1 MIPERPTKP
10 GPGASTEQTSFVLM
24 RGEEAALAARLL
36 HLGIRGPVRP
46 VDRLVERLR
55 ARDRQ
60 AWVEGVITEV
70 ERALQPGARDLL
82 LTGRHA
88 EGTDSAGDGPPPPLD
103 AIRRIKDR
111 CKKQAAR
118 AEPGKEPLEPML
130 GYFFAV
136 AAALAHHNTLISSVT
151 RSEIDG
157 VLLDLACELPD
168 PWVELLCRATLVQA
182 GT

>member
-1 MIPERPTKP
+1 MIPPREKNHSAATE
-10 GPGASTEQTSFVLM
+10 GPREGETSFAVV
-24 RGEEAALAARLL
+24 RGQEAALAARLL

-55 ARDRQ
+55 TSDRQ
-60 AWVEGVITEV
+60 KWVEGVVTEI
-70 ERALQPGARDLL
+70 ERAIQPGGRDLL
-82 LTGRHA
+82 LTGSH
-88 EGTDSAGDGPPPPLD
+88 GAGQPLD
-103 AIRRIKDR
+103 LLRRIKDR

-130 GYFFAV
+130 GYFLAV
-136 AAALAHHNTLISSVT
+136 GAALAHHSALISSVS

-168 PWVELLCRATLVQA
+168 PWVDLLCRATLA
-182 GT
+182 EARA

>member
-1 MIPERPTKP
+1 MNQAREHAGSGGRDE
-10 GPGASTEQTSFVLM
+10 GGDQTSFAVV
-24 RGEEAALAARLL
+24 RGPEAALAARLL

-60 AWVEGVITEV
+60 PWAEGVVAEI
-70 ERALQPGARDLL
+70 ERAIQPGARDLL
-82 LTGRHA
+82 LSGRHGGA
-88 EGTDSAGDGPPPPLD
+88 EDPLD
-103 AIRRIKDR
+103 LLRRIKDR

-118 AEPGKEPLEPML
+118 ADPGKEPLEPML
-130 GYFFAV
+130 GYFLAV
-136 AAALAHHNTLISSVT
+136 GAALAHHNALISSVS

-168 PWVELLCRATLVQA
+168 PWVDLLCRATLATA
-182 GT
+182 GV